1 MLFAQ
6 ARGRSC
12 LIPAAIAGAILFI
25 PPTTR
30 AAELSPD
37 EARTMSAMVKAVEAD
52 QWKKSRELAGQ
63 LRDPVALKIAQWLH
77 IVEAAPDV
85 GFAEINRFIAG
96 NPGWPN
102 KNSLQVRAE
111 EAMPEGLPASEV
123 LAFYKNREPKGPAGK
138 SKLGQALIQSG
149 RSAEGLAAIRSAW
162 VDSNFANQQEIDFYK
177 KHKQLLRTEDHQRR
191 LYRLLWEGKH
201 DAARRM
207 LMRVPPDYRSLA
219 EARLAL
225 RAVKG
230 GADRAVSR
238 VPASLQNDPGLQFER
253 VRWRRV
259 KNKDADARQLLTT
272 LPAPTYQAKTWWNE
286 RAIIARRSL
295 QKGYISDAYFIAK
308 AHGLKEG
315 ADFAEAEW
323 LAGWIALRFLNEP
336 KWADA
341 HFAAMIDGVANPIGR
356 ARAAY
361 WLGRTAEALNDKAK
375 AMTHYREAAKFPTVY
390 YGQLAA
396 NRLKPGA
403 KLDVA
408 PEPEPKPDEI
418 KAFGK
423 HELARAVRILAQ
435 VDENE
440 RIRPFIMALLE
451 DRPSHGWRALTAQLA
466 KSSGRL
472 DLAIGVAKRS
482 AQAGA
487 ELVEAGYPE
496 VEPPSLPKR
505 ENGSNIEVPLVLA
518 VVRQESAFHT
528 KAVSS
533 AGAMGLMQLMP
544 RTAQGVA
551 KGLDEPFAQSRLT
564 ADPQYNLKLGQ
575 AYLRDMVRDFSGSYV
590 LALAAYN
597 AGPARAR
604 EWIKLNGD
612 PRTKEIDAIDWIEAI
627 PFEETRGY
635 VQRVL
640 ESLQIYRHR
649 RTRSE
654 LVATL
659 ESDLR
664 R

>member
-1 MLFAQ
+1 MLFT
-6 ARGRSC
+6 RGGRSC
-12 LIPAAIAGAILFI
+12 LIPAVIAGAVLFI
-25 PPTTR
+25 ATGAR
-30 AAELSPD
+30 ASELSPD
-37 EARTMSAMVKAVEAD
+37 EARVMGALVKAVEAD

-63 LRDPVALKIAQWLH
+63 LRDPVAVKLAQWLH
-77 IVEAAPDV
+77 IVEASPDV
-85 GFAEINRFIAG
+85 GFGEINRFIAE
-96 NPGWPN
+96 NPTWPN
-102 KNSLQVRAE
+102 RSSLQLRAE
-111 EAMPEGLPASEV
+111 ESMPEGLPSDAV
-123 LAFYKNREPKGPAGK
+123 LAFFKEREPKGPAGK
-138 SKLGQALIQSG
+138 VKLGQALIQAG
-149 RSAEGLAAIRSAW
+149 RAPEGMSVIRNAW
-162 VDSNFANQQEIDFYK
+162 IEANFANQQEIDFYK
-177 KHKQLLRTEDHQRR
+177 RHKQTLRTEDHQRR
-191 LYRLLWEGKH
+191 LDRLLWEGKH

-207 LMRVPPDYRSLA
+207 LMRVPPDWRALA
-219 EARLAL
+219 EARVAL
-225 RAVKG
+225 RAMRG

-253 VRWRRV
+253 ARWRRV
-259 KNKDADARQLLTT
+259 KGKDADARQLLSS
-272 LPAPTYQAKTWWNE
+272 LPPPTQHAAKWWNE
-286 RAIIARRSL
+286 RAIVARRAL

-308 AHGLKEG
+308 SHGMQDG

-336 KWADA
+336 KWAEG
-341 HFAAMIDGVANPIGR
+341 HFQAMMRGVAHPIGQ

-361 WLGRTAEALNDKAK
+361 WGGRTAEVLNDKAK
-375 AMTHYREAAKFPTVY
+375 ADELYRQAARFPTVY

-403 KLDVA
+403 RLNVA
-408 PEPEPKPDEI
+408 PEPEASNEDL
-418 KAFGK
+418 KAFAK
-423 HELARAVRILAQ
+423 HELVRAVRILAQ
-435 VDENE
+435 ADESD

-451 DRPSHGWRALTAQLA
+451 DRPSHGWRALTARLA
-466 KSSGRL
+466 RGSGRL
-472 DLAIGVAKRS
+472 DLAIGVAKKS

-487 ELVEAGYPE
+487 ELIESGYPE
-496 VEPPSLPKR
+496 IDPPALPKR
-505 ENGSNIEVPLVLA
+505 DGIATVEVPLVLA
-518 VVRQESAFHT
+518 VVRQESAFHV

-533 AGAMGLMQLMP
+533 AGALGLMQLLP
-544 RTAQGVA
+544 STAKGVA
-551 KGLDEPFAQSRLT
+551 KALDEPFAQARLT

-612 PRTKEIDAIDWIEAI
+612 PRAKDIDAIDWIEAI

-640 ESLQIYRHR
+640 ESLQIYRLR
-649 RTRSE
+649 RARSE
-654 LVATL
+654 LIATL